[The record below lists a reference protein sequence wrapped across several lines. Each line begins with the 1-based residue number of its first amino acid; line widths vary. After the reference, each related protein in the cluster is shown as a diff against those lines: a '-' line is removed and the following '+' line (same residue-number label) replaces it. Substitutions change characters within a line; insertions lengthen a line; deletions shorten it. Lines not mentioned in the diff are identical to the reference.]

1 MRGWRI
7 AAALL
12 VAGCAARGAP
22 RPLAPEL
29 AGLLVAYDSAFD
41 APEFSRATWGVV
53 IASLEDG
60 RVVYRRNAGRLFLP
74 ASNTKILTGAA
85 ALLGLGAD
93 FRYATPVLARGRR
106 SGDTLHG
113 DLLVVGRGDPTLS
126 QRATG
131 GEDVLAALRPWA
143 DSLRARGVRVITG
156 RVAGDAGYFPD
167 PIWGEG
173 WMWDDLSRHYSA
185 PVGALQFNEGFA
197 VLEISPGDSVGAPAF
212 AALRPSSAN
221 LRVVSEVVTA
231 PPDTTLTRI
240 LWGRSPFG
248 DSTAVAGLIAAGSAP
263 MRLQVAVP
271 DPARYFEVAL
281 TQALRESGITL
292 LEQAIGAPPSA
303 TGQETLFVW
312 RSRPLAEILPLFLK
326 PSQNQIGEALLR
338 TLGGERTGEASV
350 DSGRAAAR
358 SILRELGVPD
368 DACVLADGSGLS
380 RYNFVAPDAVAAV
393 LLAMSQRPEFQV
405 FYDALAVMGV
415 DGTLETRLVGS
426 AAAGN
431 VHAKTGTMRN
441 VRNLS
446 GYVTT
451 ADGER
456 LVFVL
461 LANNFTVPFSAV
473 ELVQDFV
480 VESLANLRR
489 RSRR

>member
-1 MRGWRI
+1 MVW
-7 AAALL
+7 ALL
-12 VAGCAARGAP
+12 VVGCAGRGAP
-22 RPLAPEL
+22 APLAPEL
-29 AGLLVAYDSAFD
+29 SELLLAFDSAFD
-41 APEFSRATWGVV
+41 AADFSRATWGVV
-53 IASLEDG
+53 ISSLEDG
-60 RVVYRRNAGRLFLP
+60 RVLYRRNAGRLFIP
-74 ASNTKILTGAA
+74 ASNTKLLTAA
-85 ALLGLGAD
+85 VALVGLGAG
-93 FRYATPVLARGRR
+93 FRYATPVLSRGER

-113 DLLVVGRGDPTLS
+113 DLLAFGRGDPTLS

-156 RVAGDAGYFPD
+156 RVYGDGGYFPD

-197 VLEISPGDSVGAPAF
+197 VLEITPGDSIGAPAR
-212 AALRPSSAN
+212 ALLWPASAN
-221 LRVVSEVVTA
+221 LRVVSAVVTG

-240 LWGRSPFG
+240 LWGRSPFS
-248 DSTAVAGLIAAGSAP
+248 DSTAVAGLIAAGAGSL
-263 MRLQVAVP
+263 RLQVAVP
-271 DPARYFEVAL
+271 DPVRYFEVAL
-281 TQALRESGITL
+281 TQALREAGITV
-292 LEQAIGAPPSA
+292 LEQVPSARPSA
-303 TGQETLFVW
+303 TIPETLFVW

-338 TLGGERTGEASV
+338 TLGGARTGAASV
-350 DSGRAAAR
+350 DSGRAVAR
-358 SILRELGVPD
+358 SILQELGVPD
-368 DACVLADGSGLS
+368 DAYVLADGSGLS

-393 LLAMSQRPEFQV
+393 LVAMSRRPDFRV
-405 FYDALAVMGV
+405 FYDALAVMGT
-415 DGTLETRLVGS
+415 DGTLETRLVGT

-446 GYVTT
+446 GYLTT

-473 ELVQDFV
+473 ELAQDFV
-480 VESLANLRR
+480 VESLASLRR